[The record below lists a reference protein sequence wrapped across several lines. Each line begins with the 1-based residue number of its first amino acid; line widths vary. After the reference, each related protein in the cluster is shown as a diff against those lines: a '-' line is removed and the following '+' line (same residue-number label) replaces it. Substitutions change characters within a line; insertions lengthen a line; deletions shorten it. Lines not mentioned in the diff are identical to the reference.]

1 MNSLNHIIEEFLDGN
16 LNEKEL
22 KEFLKQKEINPDLEK
37 ELKLRSEVN
46 DAIRDKGLI
55 ELREKLASQR
65 KRYSMNYPFT
75 NIRRDVVKTWH
86 MAAASFS
93 LILVAGGLWYILS
106 NSPYSTE
113 KLVTKYYKPAH
124 AIMQIRSVELNTNSA
139 LNEAFAYYKI
149 KDYNNALSYFNSLEN
164 QITARF
170 YSGIC
175 YIELESYDKAIESF
189 EFVIEDNDNL
199 FIEQADWYL
208 GLIYLMDNQ
217 KSEAIKQFEKIS
229 ASDSYYVKQAND
241 ILIYMK

>member
-1 MNSLNHIIEEFLDGN
+1 
-16 LNEKEL
+16 
-22 KEFLKQKEINPDLEK
+22 
-37 ELKLRSEVN
+37 
-46 DAIRDKGLI
+46 
-55 ELREKLASQR
+55 
-65 KRYSMNYPFT
+65 
-75 NIRRDVVKTWH
+75 
-86 MAAASFS
+86 
-93 LILVAGGLWYILS
+93 
-106 NSPYSTE
+106 
-113 KLVTKYYKPAH
+113 
-124 AIMQIRSVELNTNSA
+124 MQIRSVELNTNSA

-175 YIELESYDKAIESF
+175 YIELENYDKAIESF

-217 KSEAIKQFEKIS
+217 KSEAIMQFEKIS